1 MNEKMFNLLMQN
13 SFYNTFK
20 QSMKDFSSQIHQQL
34 MSVVAESH
42 FYQWSLVC
50 YSSFLQATTQV
61 YPPKTEDPVQLT
73 RLQERLLKKLGS
85 NAYPFKFEVCFPLE
99 ILESKFINVHNKVV
113 LCIQVVSQLL
123 LILGPKSER
132 STITTVTI
140 KKYYFY
146 QLAHLYVHLC
156 NCICCD
162 SC

>member
-1 MNEKMFNLLMQN
+1 MKIRKENWKTEFSIGFKYSQTCVFIGLNLESTNIGLSSFYEGKIFNLLMQN

-34 MSVVAESH
+34 MSVVPEGH

-99 ILESKFINVHNKVV
+99 ILESNSLMF
-113 LCIQVVSQLL
+113 
-123 LILGPKSER
+123 
-132 STITTVTI
+132 TI
-140 KKYYFY
+140 K
-146 QLAHLYVHLC
+146 
-156 NCICCD
+156 
-162 SC
+162 

>member
-1 MNEKMFNLLMQN
+1 MKEKIFNLLKQN

-20 QSMKDFSSQIHQQL
+20 QSMKDFSFQIHQQL

-42 FYQWSLVC
+42 FCQWSFVC

-99 ILESKFINVHNKVV
+99 ILESNSLMF
-113 LCIQVVSQLL
+113 
-123 LILGPKSER
+123 
-132 STITTVTI
+132 TI
-140 KKYYFY
+140 K
-146 QLAHLYVHLC
+146 
-156 NCICCD
+156 
-162 SC
+162 

>member
-1 MNEKMFNLLMQN
+1 MKIRKRELKNWIFHRIQVLTNLCFHWAKFGVNKHWFKQLLWRKKIFNLLKQN

-99 ILESKFINVHNKVV
+99 ILESNSLMFT
-113 LCIQVVSQLL
+113 IQ
-123 LILGPKSER
+123 
-132 STITTVTI
+132 
-140 KKYYFY
+140 
-146 QLAHLYVHLC
+146 
-156 NCICCD
+156 
-162 SC
+162 

>member
-1 MNEKMFNLLMQN
+1 
-13 SFYNTFK
+13 
-20 QSMKDFSSQIHQQL
+20 MKDFSSQIHQQL

-42 FYQWSLVC
+42 FYQWSLVW

-146 QLAHLYVHLC
+146 QLVHLYVHLC

>member
-1 MNEKMFNLLMQN
+1 MKEKIFNLLMQN

-42 FYQWSLVC
+42 FYQWSLVW

-99 ILESKFINVHNKVV
+99 ILESNSLMF
-113 LCIQVVSQLL
+113 
-123 LILGPKSER
+123 
-132 STITTVTI
+132 TI
-140 KKYYFY
+140 K
-146 QLAHLYVHLC
+146 
-156 NCICCD
+156 
-162 SC
+162 